1 MLAAL
6 STLPETL
13 APERRNP
20 APLGGAL
27 RRYGLLL
34 RHKRILGYAGSGA
47 FFFSGIYAY
56 VAGTPFA
63 FITYH
68 QVPAQYYGLLFGAG
82 IVGIITTNL
91 LNTRL
96 VHRFGMD
103 RMLATGTIV
112 GMIAG
117 LALAVAAYTDWGGL
131 WGLFIPL
138 LVFVSMT
145 GFIVANSIAGAM
157 SDFPEQ
163 AGAVSALVGAIQ
175 YGSGIAGS
183 GLVGA
188 FADGTP
194 WPMGWVIGLMGIGS
208 VLCAA
213 LVTSASPRNSQE
225 KAACP
230 QNA

>member
-1 MLAAL
+1 M
-6 STLPETL
+6 
-13 APERRNP
+13 
-20 APLGGAL
+20 
-27 RRYGLLL
+27 
-34 RHKRILGYAGSGA
+34 
-47 FFFSGIYAY
+47 
-56 VAGTPFA
+56 
-63 FITYH
+63 
-68 QVPAQYYGLLFGAG
+68 
-82 IVGIITTNL
+82 
-91 LNTRL
+91 
-96 VHRFGMD
+96 
-103 RMLATGTIV
+103 
-112 GMIAG
+112 
-117 LALAVAAYTDWGGL
+117 
-131 WGLFIPL
+131 FIPL

-145 GFIVANSIAGAM
+145 GFIVDNSIAGAM

-208 VLCAA
+208 VLCAG